1 MALGRWNIR
10 SQCTYIFI
18 IIIFQ
23 EQKNKKNKKYFLAKL
38 STRNGRDWEEEKI
51 QCSWLVNTIYTTDQ
65 KVTDEIYCRVS
76 PNEVNIL
83 ACGLWLKSHI
93 YVESTRSQHS
103 VPIPQKTKPKQTLR
117 HLNCLVQNNKINQHC
132 YITVMSVF
140 LGSLTLEIPGNSSGK
155 HTYCN
160 SISFDTDCGKAK
172 YMHYNILR
180 QNFLPL

>member
-1 MALGRWNIR
+1 MEEIERRKKFSALDQLTR
-10 SQCTYIFI
+10 SIQRTKRSLTKYTVGCHQTRLTY
-18 IIIFQ
+18 
-23 EQKNKKNKKYFLAKL
+23 
-38 STRNGRDWEEEKI
+38 W
-51 QCSWLVNTIYTTDQ
+51 
-65 KVTDEIYCRVS
+65 RVVS
-76 PNEVNIL
+76 
-83 ACGLWLKSHI
+83 GLRAT

-180 QNFLPL
+180 QNFLPLQRT